1 MEIHACHPVED
12 GDRTDPA
19 HDNAK
24 HDVQDRAGVGLHD
37 TFLYGGE
44 STECPGDITECNIN
58 VLYGIM

>member
-12 GDRTDPA
+12 GDRTDLA
-19 HDNAK
+19 HDDASHN
-24 HDVQDRAGVGLHD
+24 DQDRAGVGLHD
-37 TFLYGGE
+37 IFLYGGE